1 MSVNINKHNEFL
13 NIAINSALKAGNILV
28 NNIGKISKRNIK
40 LKKAFDFVTH
50 IDKKSEEIII
60 NTIKRKFPEHRF
72 LSEESIHD
80 KEISGYRWIIDPLDG
95 TTNFIHQYML
105 FSISIAL
112 QKDGEIVLGVIY
124 DPVKKELFTAQ
135 KGRGAFLNNKPIH
148 VSKTS
153 KLKDSLIITGFP
165 FRNKS
170 VIDKYIAIFKK
181 LFLKVSDIRRDGS
194 AALDLAFVACG
205 RCDGFFEIGL
215 SPWDIAAGSI
225 IIKEAGGIIT
235 DFTGND
241 SFLKTGNIVAG
252 NKKIHNG
259 ILKEIKAIFKN

>member
-1 MSVNINKHNEFL
+1 MPIADNKYNEFL
-13 NIAINSALKAGNILV
+13 KTAINSAIKAGDVLLH
-28 NNIGKISKRNIK
+28 NIGKIHRKNVK
-40 LKKAFDFVTH
+40 LKKASDFVTH
-50 IDKKSEEIII
+50 IDKKSEEVIVK
-60 NTIKRKFPEHRF
+60 TIKKEFPDHHF

-80 KEISGYRWIIDPLDG
+80 KEIAGYRWIIDPLDG
-95 TTNFIHQYML
+95 TTNYIHQYMV

-112 QKDGEIVLGVIY
+112 QKDGEIILGVIY
-124 DPVKKELFTAQ
+124 DPIKKELFTAQ
-135 KGRGAFLNNKPIH
+135 KGRGSFLNNKPIH

-165 FRNKS
+165 FRNKNI
-170 VIDKYIAIFKK
+170 VDKYLKLFKK

-225 IIKEAGGIIT
+225 IIQEAGGTVT
-235 DFTGND
+235 DFKGKNN
-241 SFLKTGNIVAG
+241 FLKNGNIVAG
-252 NKKIHNG
+252 NKKIHKE
-259 ILKEIKAIFKN
+259 ILKEFKTIF